1 MRFLFCVV
9 ALTLG
14 ATVKARPGGTGDY
27 GLEGNGRYFENNL
40 DNLQGAL
47 EDISKAGEDLEI
59 IETKL
64 EAIVDGSALVF
75 KAESVLEN
83 AVAKTVYTN
92 AWKSVAQC
100 STNKFESQIDFC
112 NDWCNT
118 KGKWGCGE
126 ATLKE
131 SDSRNTDGVDYQC
144 DCTGCNGC

>member
-1 MRFLFCVV
+1 MRFVFCVV
-9 ALTLG
+9 VLTLG
-14 ATVKARPGGTGDY
+14 AAVKARPGGEGEY

-40 DNLQGAL
+40 DSLQGAL

-64 EAIVDGSALVF
+64 EAIVDGSALVY

-83 AVAKTVYTN
+83 AVGKTVYTN
-92 AWKSVAQC
+92 AWKSIAQC
-100 STNKFESQIDFC
+100 STNKFEGQIDFC
-112 NDWCNT
+112 NHWCNT
-118 KGKWGCGE
+118 IEKWGCGE
-126 ATLKE
+126 ATLKG

>member
-1 MRFLFCVV
+1 MRFIFCVV

-14 ATVKARPGGTGDY
+14 ATVTGRPGGTGDY

-118 KGKWGCGE
+118 KEKWGCGE